1 MRARSFILLAAL
13 AALPFIAPSH
23 AIEPGGWTPI
33 EPEASALYTPAADI
47 KKLQLTPA
55 ITERIKGLQAEA
67 AARGWTFKIGPTGV
81 AGRDLK
87 DLTGE
92 LMPTAKAVRLAPQ
105 LTAQGR
111 EILKLYDLQLKDLK
125 IKLPVLNCSAGLG
138 KWDWRTKGKV
148 TPPKQQQCGDCW
160 AFASAGQM
168 ESALLMAGW
177 SALDLSEQ
185 RILSCSNSGDCGGG
199 RRWDALPWA
208 IPNNVATEA
217 NYPYDGGVKTP
228 CKSGIT
234 SGYHLLAAGWV
245 DGSGNVT
252 PTPTLK
258 QAICEYGPISV
269 SIYASPALQMY
280 NGGVFNENNNNS
292 GTNHAVLLIGW
303 DDSKGAWLIK
313 NSWGTDWG
321 EGGYGWVQYG
331 SNLIGKWSFW
341 AKASAPK
348 IVLNP
353 AIIAAIGKLKNLT
366 LQMR

>member
-13 AALPFIAPSH
+13 AALPLISPSF
-23 AIEPGGWTPI
+23 ALEPVAWTPV
-33 EPEASALYTPAADI
+33 ETEASALYTPVADI
-47 KKLQLTPA
+47 KKLKITPA
-55 ITERIKGLQAEA
+55 ITEQIKALQSQAGA
-67 AARGWTFKIGPTGV
+67 QGWTFKIGPTGV

-92 LMPTAKAVRLAPQ
+92 LMPTAAEMRLAPQ

-111 EILKLYDLQLKDLK
+111 EILKLYDLQLRDLK
-125 IKLPVLNCSAGLG
+125 IKQPLLKCNTGLA
-138 KWDWRTKGKV
+138 KWDWRSAGKV
-148 TPPKQQQCGDCW
+148 TPPKQQECGDCW

-177 SALDLSEQ
+177 PKLDLSEQ
-185 RILSCSNSGDCGGG
+185 RILSCSNSGDCNGG

-208 IPNNVATEA
+208 IPNNVAKEA
-217 NYPYDGGVKTP
+217 DYMYDGGVKTL
-228 CKSGIT
+228 CKTAIT

-252 PTPTLK
+252 PTATLK
-258 QAICEYGPISV
+258 SALCEYGPISV
-269 SIYASPALQMY
+269 SIYASPALQVY
-280 NGGVFNENNNNS
+280 QGGVFNENNNNND
-292 GTNHAVLLIGW
+292 TNHAILLIGW
-303 DDSKGAWLIK
+303 DDTKNAWLMK

-331 SNLIGKWSFW
+331 SNLIGRYSFW

-353 AIIAAIGKLKNLT
+353 AIIAAIGKLKNIT
-366 LQMR
+366 LQMQ